1 MPCDQLISD
10 LKDKACYQE
19 EQIHL
24 LREKL
29 VAYDKV
35 ISKKEELQSQLQ
47 DVKRW
52 MEDVELKDKQINTD
66 LLNNLECQTMKL
78 KKSEM
83 ALCQLQTER
92 NRLLD
97 LNDRLAEQIS
107 ALKDSE
113 QNLLNAIEEL
123 TICKKRLQCELS
135 TAHVSIL
142 SVPDLGV
149 GGRNGALAR
158 CHFGGDAKM

>member
-1 MPCDQLISD
+1 MPYDALIRD
-10 LKDKACYQE
+10 LKNKACCQE

-24 LREKL
+24 LKKKL
-29 VAYDKV
+29 VAYNEV
-35 ISKKEELQSQLQ
+35 INKKEELQSQLQ

-66 LLNNLECQTMKL
+66 LLNNLECQTIKL

-83 ALCQLQTER
+83 TVSQLQTER

-97 LNDRLAEQIS
+97 LNDRLAKQIS

-113 QNLLNAIEEL
+113 QNLLNTIEEL

-135 TAHVSIL
+135 TANVSIL
-142 SVPDLGV
+142 SVP
-149 GGRNGALAR
+149 
-158 CHFGGDAKM
+158 